1 MIVPMRK
8 LSLLIFH
15 QDYQQFLE
23 ELRDRGVVHIYEN
36 KQRSAEDEA
45 LQGKLRLIKRV
56 NEMIRL
62 LENRGIKEETGKA
75 EVPEADL
82 LVYLE
87 EQYRRQDQ
95 IAARLGIVEK
105 EVTLYEP
112 WGHFSR
118 EKVEGLARAGW
129 DLRFF
134 TVPDRK
140 YMPEWEDQFHATV
153 ISEQRG
159 QKYFVTV
166 TPTGEPSKPD
176 ADAFVFPQ
184 ESEES
189 LRGNIEQL
197 RKEQEELAAHLDE
210 IAVDSVR
217 RLKHYREMIGETTD
231 YLEVEDAS
239 LGLVDQKVIALE
251 GWLPADQE
259 AAMKAFL
266 QDRGVYF
273 EFSGPSADDD
283 VPVLLKNNWFTR
295 LFEPITEMFA
305 LPTYH
310 ELDPTPFFAPF
321 FMLFFGLCMGDGG
334 YGLII
339 WLVCFLLARK
349 ASPSMKGFL
358 VLGEYLGFATIV
370 VGILTGSFFGIAL
383 DSVEWPWLKGVK
395 QYFVTE
401 ANYGQFLGGY
411 SPMMVFAV
419 AIGIFQILFGMC
431 LSAAKMTKQFGFKY
445 ARSTVAWVVAL
456 ILLGVTFG
464 LPALGVALPTIL
476 TYVFYGIIALC
487 AFVIVFMNSPGK
499 GVFMN
504 IGSALWGTYNMATGL
519 LGDTLSYIRLFALG
533 LTGSILGG
541 VFNTL
546 AFDLTASVDTW
557 IVRFIFIFLILLVGH
572 AINFGLCMIG
582 AFVHPMR
589 LTFVEFYKNASFEG
603 GGKKYSPFRRRV
615 TVEK

>member
-8 LSLLIFH
+8 LSLLVFYK
-15 QDYQQFLE
+15 DYQGFLE
-23 ELRDRGVVHIYEN
+23 ELRGRGVVHIYEN
-36 KQRSAEDEA
+36 KERSAEDET
-45 LQGKLRLIKRV
+45 LQAKLRLVKRV

-62 LENRGIKEETGKA
+62 LENRGVKEEKEKA
-75 EVPEADL
+75 DVSEENL
-82 LVYLE
+82 LSYLE
-87 EQYRRQDQ
+87 EQFRRQDQ
-95 IAARLGIVEK
+95 IGVQLGILEK

-112 WGHFSR
+112 WGKFSKER
-118 EKVEGLARAGW
+118 IAGLAKAGW

-134 TVPDRK
+134 TVPERK
-140 YMPEWEDQFHATV
+140 YLPEWEDRFQATV
-153 ISEQRG
+153 INELRG

-166 TPTGEPSKPD
+166 TPVGEAEKPD

-189 LRGNIEQL
+189 IRGDIKRLEDE
-197 RKEQEELAAHLDE
+197 RMKLAVHLDN
-210 IAVDSVR
+210 IAVDSLK
-217 RLKHYREMIGETTD
+217 RLKHYRETISEITD
-231 YLEVEDAS
+231 FLQVENAS
-239 LGLVDQKVIALE
+239 RELVEEKVVALE
-251 GWLPADQE
+251 GWIPATQE
-259 AAMKAFL
+259 TEMKEFL
-266 QDRGVYF
+266 QNREVYY
-273 EFSGPSADDD
+273 EISSPTPDED
-283 VPVLLKNNWFTR
+283 VPVLLKNNRFTK

-305 LPTYH
+305 LPNYH

-334 YGLII
+334 YGLLI

-349 ASPSMKGFL
+349 AKPAMKGYL
-358 VLGEYLGFATIV
+358 VLGEYLGLATVV
-370 VGILTGSFFGIAL
+370 VGLLTGSFFGIAL
-383 DSVEWPWLKGVK
+383 DAVEWPWLKGVK

-401 ANYGQFLGGY
+401 ANYGPYLNGY
-411 SPMMVFAV
+411 NPMMAVAV
-419 AIGIFQILFGMC
+419 AIGIIQILFGMC
-431 LSAAKMTKQFGFKY
+431 LSAAKLTKQFGFKY
-445 ARSTVAWVVAL
+445 GMSTIAWVVAL

-464 LPALGVALPTIL
+464 LPALGVALPVIL
-476 TYVFYGIIALC
+476 TYIFYGIIAVC

-546 AFDLTASVDTW
+546 AFELTASVNIW
-557 IVRFIFIFLILLVGH
+557 LLRFIFILLILLIGH
-572 AINFGLCMIG
+572 TINFGLCMIG